1 MSAASSGNEPLIA
14 VAPEY
19 FVSDLSRSVRFW
31 TEEIGCR
38 VLRQDANFAV
48 LAFESAHIMLATA
61 HSKAVANW
69 LDSGPRGV
77 GIHVRFM
84 AEDLDALYRR
94 LANSGVPIV
103 SAIADR
109 PYGLR
114 DFIVAD
120 PDGFQ
125 LRFAAPIKR

>member
-1 MSAASSGNEPLIA
+1 MSTASTGNEPLIA

-31 TEEIGCR
+31 KDELGCR
-38 VLRQDANFAV
+38 VLRQDANFAGLV
-48 LAFESAHIMLATA
+48 FEDAHIMLATA
-61 HSKAVANW
+61 HSDAIARW

-77 GIHVRFM
+77 GMHVRFM
-84 AEDLDALYRR
+84 AKDLDDLYRR
-94 LANSGVPIV
+94 LVNNGVPIV

-114 DFIVAD
+114 DFIIAD

-125 LRFAAPIKR
+125 LGFAAPIKA